1 MEKLIS
7 VIIPCYNVEQYLD
20 RCFNSLYNQTL
31 GFDKIEL
38 IFVNDAST
46 DHTLEKLTILE
57 QQYPE
62 NIIVI
67 NFEENR
73 RQGTARNVAL
83 EYATAPYIGYV
94 DSDDWVDIHMFEKM
108 LTAIQKYD
116 CDFVECRWNLAKN
129 EKHTTSVKK
138 LGKPGYY
145 DLTNT
150 ETKAEFIGTQ
160 IGLTAL
166 WNKVFKKSF
175 LVDNDIFCPEQVR
188 YEDIF
193 FCYLAFIYAKSYYRM
208 DDELYHYFV
217 NPEGTVQRKNQ
228 EYQFDKM
235 DIAIGFLLECKN
247 RGLYVTHPA
256 TAKEKAGNA
265 SIEWMFLEKY
275 YVYMLWEVFHEFPE
289 RSYTCFLQMQETV
302 KELCPNYKNN
312 PYRNWESNQ
321 FDNVMLKL
329 LDYPLDEKT
338 FLGIRDD
345 MVKKMGNGNVAT
357 NQKRETDVQIQKLQ
371 SSLQNSSTVK
381 KSQKSTGKVPRIL
394 FCKWT
399 SICEQG
405 IDNGFHQL
413 GYHVDYITQLFE
425 SVDYDQKYLKTLSDK
440 LNKTKYDYVFTVN
453 FIPIVSRVCN
463 VYKIPYVCWTVDNP
477 CFQLYSETI
486 KNPYNRIFMFD
497 YSQYSTF
504 YSLNPNCIYYMPL
517 ACDYETWNSFQLTGQ
532 DHKTYDCDIS
542 FIGSTY
548 EEKCKYNALD
558 NLTDYIK
565 GYVDGLIQA
574 QLNVYGYNFIEES
587 LTDAFCKAFKECAGW
602 YPLGEDYQENTKA
615 IIADTYIGYKCT
627 EQERILTLKN
637 ISEHFHL
644 DLYTLSDTSHFPKA
658 NCRGGADSNTMM
670 PKIIKCSKINLNM
683 TNRPIKTGLPLRIFD
698 IMGAG
703 GFLLTNYQAEL
714 PEIFEIGTDLV
725 AYESQEDL
733 LNKIAYYLE
742 HEEERIQIAKN
753 GQKKVKEH
761 HSYRI
766 KLQEITKTVLG

>member
-1 MEKLIS
+1 MDKLIS
-7 VIIPCYNVEQYLD
+7 IIIPCYNVEPYID
-20 RCFNSLYNQTL
+20 RCFHSLRNQTL
-31 GFDKIEL
+31 GFEKMEL

-46 DHTLEKLTILE
+46 DNTLQKLTELE

-83 EYATAPYIGYV
+83 EYASAPYIGYV
-94 DSDDWVDIHMFEKM
+94 DSDDWVERNMFKKM
-108 LTAIQKYD
+108 TDAIVKYD

-129 EKHTTSVKK
+129 EHQASPVKK

-145 DLTNT
+145 DLTD
-150 ETKAEFIGTQ
+150 TKVKADFIGTQ

-175 LVDNDIFCPEQVR
+175 LVENDIFCPEQIR

-193 FCYLAFIYAKSYYRM
+193 FCYLAFLYANSYYRM
-208 DDELYHYFV
+208 DDVLYHYFV
-217 NPEGTVQRKNQ
+217 NPEGTVQRKSQ

-247 RGLYVTHPA
+247 RGLYTDNP
-256 TAKEKAGNA
+256 TTEKELAGNA
-265 SIEWMFLEKY
+265 AIDWMFLEKY
-275 YVYMLWEVFHEFPE
+275 YVYMLWEVFYEFPE
-289 RSYTCFLQMQETV
+289 RSYSCFLQMQETV
-302 KELCPNYKNN
+302 KKLCPNYKTN
-312 PYRNWESNQ
+312 PYRKWESNQ
-321 FDNVMLKL
+321 FDNIMLKM

-338 FLGIRDD
+338 FLSLRDD
-345 MVKKMGNGNVAT
+345 MMQKMGN
-357 NQKRETDVQIQKLQ
+357 QDDVNTQAKDTRPP
-371 SSLQNSSTVK
+371 S
-381 KSQKSTGKVPRIL
+381 IL

-399 SICEQG
+399 SICENG
-405 IDNGFHQL
+405 IDNGFKQL
-413 GYHVDYITQLFE
+413 GYKVDYITQLFE
-425 SVDYDQKYLKTLSDK
+425 SVDYDQKYLQILSDK
-440 LNKTKYDYVFTVN
+440 LKNNKYDYVFTVN

-486 KNPYNRIFMFD
+486 KNPCNRIFMFD
-497 YSQYSTF
+497 HSQYLKF
-504 YSLNPNCIYYMPL
+504 HPLNPDCIFYMPL
-517 ACDYETWNSFQLTGQ
+517 ACDYEAWNSFSLTPQ
-532 DHKTYDCDIS
+532 DHKDYDCDVS

-548 EEKCKYNALD
+548 EEKCKYNELD
-558 NLTDYIK
+558 NLTDHIK

-574 QLNVYGYNFIEES
+574 QLNVYGYNFIEDS
-587 LTDAFCKAFKECAGW
+587 LTDEFCKEFKECAGW
-602 YPLGEDYQENTKA
+602 YPLGEDYVEDTKA

-637 ISEHFHL
+637 ISEHFNL
-644 DLYTLSDTSHFPKA
+644 DLYTLSDTSYFPKA
-658 NCRGGADSNTMM
+658 NCLGGADSVTMM
-670 PKIIKCSKINLNM
+670 PKIFKCSKINLNM

-714 PEIFEIGTDLV
+714 PEIFELDKDLV
-725 AYESQEDL
+725 AYESQEDM

-742 HEEERIQIAKN
+742 HEDKRIQIAKN
-753 GQKKVKEH
+753 GQEKVRKYHTYKVKLE
-761 HSYRI
+761 
-766 KLQEITKTVLG
+766 KITNIVLKHN